1 MRANDSRVG
10 IRLRVGGSK
19 VGRLGVGVEVQIRVG
34 RLRARLKLRF
44 GLELMLE

>member
-1 MRANDSRVG
+1 MRVGDNRVG

-19 VGRLGVGVEVQIRVG
+19 VGRLGAGLE
-34 RLRARLKLRF
+34 LRF